1 MKTRTQKSAG
11 LLACMA
17 MLAGLPAAGQDHELV
32 VFKTLAPD
40 TAVAMAQSALT
51 ACREKGFQVAVAVV
65 DRMGV
70 PQAMVRD
77 RYAGPHTPDTATRKA
92 WTAISFREATLDL
105 SENTTGDSP
114 QTGARQITGALMLG
128 GGVPV
133 EVAGSVVGG
142 IGISGAP
149 TGADD
154 HACALAGI
162 EAVRADLEL

>member
-1 MKTRTQKSAG
+1 MKRIPKTAG
-11 LLACMA
+11 LLSCLAL
-17 MLAGLPAAGQDHELV
+17 LAGIPAAAEDHQLV
-32 VFKTLAPD
+32 EYKTLAPD

-51 ACREKGFQVAVAVV
+51 ACRDKGFQVAVAVV

-77 RYAGPHTPDTATRKA
+77 RFAGPHTPDTATRKA
-92 WTAISFREATLDL
+92 WTAISFREDTLSL
-105 SENTTGDSP
+105 AENTMGESA
-114 QTGARQITGALMLG
+114 QSGARQITGALMLG

-162 EAVRADLEL
+162 EAVQAELEF